1 MDVGPRAK
9 EGAGR
14 MSVVVQ
20 VAFVEV
26 EVERLGGG

>member
-1 MDVGPRAK
+1 MDVGPRANV
-9 EGAGR
+9 GAGR

-26 EVERLGGG
+26 GVERLEGG